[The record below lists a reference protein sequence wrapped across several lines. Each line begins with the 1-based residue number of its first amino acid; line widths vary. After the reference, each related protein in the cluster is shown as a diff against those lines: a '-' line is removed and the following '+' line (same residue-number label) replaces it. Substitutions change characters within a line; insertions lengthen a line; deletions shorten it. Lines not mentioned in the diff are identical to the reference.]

1 MKETMG
7 GDPKTNPSL
16 SATEPLALVDREG
29 QLDVIAALVHD
40 CSQGSGRLLTF
51 TGAAGIGKTRLIAAA
66 RDQAHA
72 SGFRALH
79 ARAGELER
87 AFSYGVVRQLFE
99 PLLRSVTEAE
109 RRELL
114 QGAAGLAAPLLDL
127 GPVDDVAAAHV
138 DPSFGT
144 LHGLF
149 WLTAGLAERQPLLLA
164 VDDLQWCDSPS
175 LRYLLYLLRRVEGLP
190 VLVVAGICP
199 EEPDVDAS
207 VIADLQSD
215 PLAIAVRLQPLSYE
229 GVATLLESFFG
240 EDAAPAFRDVVFE
253 SCGGNPLL
261 LRELIQAALD
271 AGVPPTKEGSVLVR
285 ELAGDNVSG
294 FVLRRVGRLGPDA
307 ITLARSVA
315 LLGEGADL
323 EIAATLA
330 DLPIDDARDIVDK
343 LVRMAVFQD
352 RGRITFAHPM
362 LRAAVYAE
370 LSETEKQLGHQR
382 AARLLSERRATPE
395 QIASHLV
402 QTSPAGDPSVV
413 STLRDAARR
422 AITRGAADAA
432 VSYLRRALAEP
443 PAAERVDVLLELGTA
458 EAKMGERAAV
468 DHRREAHDLG
478 RGGPSSATSGMALA
492 RALFAQGRVGETA
505 DVLVE
510 ISDRLGG
517 DDVDD
522 RVEAELMLY
531 CRLHR
536 ELYPLSQRILARRRE
551 RGIPNTIE
559 GRAMR
564 ASIAA
569 ELVRAAQQPEEARA
583 EAERAVSGGPGGG
596 EIMLSLLGAI
606 HSLVQLDALDKALEV
621 TDAWLDGA
629 RRSGSVL
636 DFASLSYNRYLAEFR
651 RGDLA
656 EAEADIRSV
665 IDSGRAHGLMRNF
678 FFALPPLAELLW
690 LRGLKE
696 QASGVLRES
705 LDMTD
710 GSATYQTTLFLE
722 SRGRVRLAMGLVT
735 DALSDLLE
743 AGERYLGLGMVN
755 PCYSAWRS
763 QAAALLSNQGQAD
776 EARRLVQEEIELAR
790 RWGLPRPIGIA
801 LRTAGLLQGG
811 GGGLDLLRESVAA
824 LESSPARLEWAQSLI
839 ELGAA
844 LRRANDRVA
853 ARDPLHQG
861 LDLATSCGAALLAER
876 ARDELLA
883 SGARPRRSA
892 ISGPEAL
899 TPSEA
904 RVARMAAEGRS
915 NRDIAQTLFVTP
927 KTVEVHLSNTYRKLG
942 IRSRS
947 QLADSLDVLDSDEPA
962 HLEPTG

>member
-1 MKETMG
+1 MG
-7 GDPKTNPSL
+7 NDPKTNPTL
-16 SATEPLALVDREG
+16 SAIEPIVLVDRDG
-29 QLDVIAALVHD
+29 QLEMIQTLLRDR
-40 CSQGSGRLLTF
+40 SQGSGRLLLL
-51 TGAAGIGKTRLIAAA
+51 TGAAGIGKTRLITAAK
-66 RDQAHA
+66 DQAHA
-72 SGFRALH
+72 SGFRVLH

-99 PLLRSVTEAE
+99 PLLRSATEVE

-114 QGAAGLAAPLLDL
+114 RGAAGLAAPLLDL
-127 GPVDDVAAAHV
+127 ESGDDVAAADV

-149 WLTAGLAERQPLLLA
+149 WLTAGLAEGHPLLLA
-164 VDDLQWCDSPS
+164 VDDLHWCDSPS
-175 LRYLLYLLRRVEGLP
+175 LRYLLYLLHRIEGLP
-190 VLVVAGICP
+190 VLVVAGLRP

-207 VIADLQSD
+207 AIADLQSD
-215 PLAIAVRLQPLSYE
+215 PLAITVRLQPLSFK
-229 GVATLLESFFG
+229 GVATVVEHFFG
-240 EDAAPAFRDVVFE
+240 HAADQAFRDVVFE

-261 LRELIQAALD
+261 LRELIQAVLEA
-271 AGVPPTKEGSVLVR
+271 AVPPTKEGAVLVR
-285 ELAGDNVSG
+285 ELASDSVST
-294 FVLRRVGRLGPDA
+294 FVLRRVGRLGPNGTA
-307 ITLARSVA
+307 LARSVA
-315 LLGEGADL
+315 LLGEGADV

-330 DLPIDDARDIVDK
+330 DLSIDDARDIAGK
-343 LVRMAVFQD
+343 LVRMDVFQN
-352 RGRITFAHPM
+352 RGPITFAHPM

-402 QTSPAGDPSVV
+402 QTSPGGDPSVV
-413 STLRDAARR
+413 LTLRYAARR
-422 AITRGAADAA
+422 AMTRGAADAA

-443 PAAERVDVLLELGTA
+443 PAAERADVLLELGGA
-458 EAKMGERAAV
+458 EAKMGDRAAV
-468 DHRREAHDLG
+468 DHLREGHDLV
-478 RGGPSSATSGMALA
+478 REGPSFATSGMALA
-492 RALFAQGRVGETA
+492 RALFAEGRVREAA
-505 DVLVE
+505 DVLVQ

-517 DDVDD
+517 DDVDG
-522 RVEAELMLY
+522 RVEAELMFY
-531 CRLHR
+531 SRMHR
-536 ELYPLSQRILARRRE
+536 ELYPLSQRILARWRE
-551 RGIPNTIE
+551 GSIPDTIG
-559 GRAMR
+559 GRAIR
-564 ASIAA
+564 ASIAS
-569 ELVRAAQQPEEARA
+569 EFVRMAQQPEKARA

-596 EIMLSLLGAI
+596 EISLPLTGAI

-636 DFASLSYNRYLAEFR
+636 DFAALSYVRHLVKFR

-656 EAEADIRSV
+656 EAEADLRSV
-665 IDSGRAHGLMRNF
+665 IDSARAHGLLGNF
-678 FFALPPLAELLW
+678 FFALPALAEVLW

-705 LDMTD
+705 LDMAD
-710 GSATYQTTLFLE
+710 ASATYQTSLFFDN
-722 SRGRVRLAMGLVT
+722 RGRVRLAMGLAT
-735 DALSDLLE
+735 DALDDLLE
-743 AGERYLGLGMVN
+743 AGERYVGLGLVN

-763 QAAALLSNQGQAD
+763 QAAAVLSNRGEVD

-790 RWGLPRPIGIA
+790 GWGLPRPIGIA
-801 LRTAGLLQGG
+801 LRNAGLLEGG
-811 GGGLDLLRESVAA
+811 GEGLDLLRESVAA
-824 LESSPARLEWAQSLI
+824 LERSPARLEWAQSLI

-861 LDLATSCGAALLAER
+861 LDLATRCGAALLAER

-892 ISGPEAL
+892 VSGAEAL

-927 KTVEVHLSNTYRKLG
+927 KTVEVHLSNAYRKLG

-947 QLADSLDVLDSDEPA
+947 QLADSLEVLDSEEPA